1 MAIPAPDK
9 SYDALMSTDVLEHIF
24 MADVPKVLAEFTR
37 VARKMVVVK
46 VASMA
51 ELKKFE
57 TRGVKKAEFAVD
69 NLHVTSQKLEWWE
82 GEFGK
87 VGWRLGKVLHKL
99 VYRGYYGGFQASFVP
114 Q

>member
-51 ELKKFE
+51 ELKNFE
-57 TRGVKKAEFAVD
+57 KVEISR
-69 NLHVTSQKLEWWE
+69 TS
-82 GEFGK
+82 F
-87 VGWRLGKVLHKL
+87 
-99 VYRGYYGGFQASFVP
+99 
-114 Q
+114 